1 MKNKKY
7 LFPKNL
13 KEKHDEYSR
22 QILIKNN
29 AKINRAI
36 NRRYKQLKQN
46 TYSNK
51 KYIVM
56 PAESFISLEDE
67 STQQNHCVRNYA
79 EKYAKGKCDIY
90 FMREASTPNK
100 SLVTI
105 EVKERKIVQSRTK
118 NNGNPNNNQI
128 RFLNNWEKEVLN
140 KAA

>member
-1 MKNKKY
+1 MMNIQDKY
-7 LFPKNL
+7 LL
-13 KEKHDEYSR
+13 
-22 QILIKNN
+22 KNN
-29 AKINRAI
+29 AKGKQSNKIEE
-36 NRRYKQLKQN
+36 YKQLKQN

-118 NNGNPNNNQI
+118 N
-128 RFLNNWEKEVLN
+128 KEIHTII
-140 KAA
+140 K